1 MRAFL
6 PVAATLVA
14 CQTGGTL
21 DTYEIPTLTLE
32 ITSPTR
38 GQFVGDGDVFVTGRV
53 SAPETVLYVEGERVR
68 ADDDGSF
75 SVAVPVE
82 HAYRFIDVTADLYGQ
97 HQEARILVWDGTD
110 PRLSW
115 TNGLTLRL
123 TETGL
128 EGLATVLGATLDAA
142 LAPEAITAAFPPIDL
157 GGTVLALTEVSRDP
171 IAVDLVASSA
181 GLTASIGITDL
192 VFTLEASGEVF
203 GVPFAIPAT
212 LTFPTIAVDLPIVPS
227 VDPTGALALAFGDPV
242 IAFDPPE
249 VAIGAL
255 GFGWLA
261 DLIAGAVDL
270 GQLLTDLLAGTLS
283 DLQDLT
289 LGAPLDLELDL
300 LGTTV
305 ALKTNGLVTD
315 DAGVA
320 LSFGVGL
327 DEPAPS
333 TPGETPYPTGDFA
346 DGPADLSVAV
356 HEALLQVLLDSDLLA
371 LLDLDLQLPGFIAG
385 FVGNIVKTLPG
396 GDQAPDAYGWCI
408 GLTPGDLKLAR
419 FTAGDALVGIYL
431 PEAELRF
438 GTFEEGESVCTDW
451 LVASLALE
459 VGVEVSEGT
468 AVNLAIAAPEGKL
481 LAYGASVEDEDAVVA
496 QLGTTLSGLLGLL
509 GGVTSF
515 DLADILGTG
524 DLLAGLGLPEGTVD
538 LAIRS
543 AQPMTDTSGAPVDG
557 LWEIG
562 VQLFGSPTAP

>member
-1 MRAFL
+1 M
-6 PVAATLVA
+6 VALSA

-21 DTYEIPTLTLE
+21 DTYEIPALTLE

-38 GQFVGDGDVFVTGRV
+38 GQFVGEGDVLVTGRV
-53 SAPETVLYVEGERVR
+53 SAPETVLFVEGERVR
-68 ADDDGSF
+68 ADDDGGF
-75 SVAVPVE
+75 SVAVPVD

-97 HQEARILVWDGTD
+97 HEEARILVWDGTD

-115 TNGLTLRL
+115 TNGLTIRL

-128 EGLATVLGATLDAA
+128 EGVATVLGATLDTA
-142 LAPEAITAAFPPIDL
+142 LAPEAIAAAFPSIDL
-157 GGTVLALTEVSRDP
+157 GGTVIAVTEVTRDP
-171 IAVDLVASSA
+171 IVVDLVPSTA
-181 GLTASIGITDL
+181 GLTASIGITNL
-192 VFTLEASGEVF
+192 VFVLETSGELF

-212 LTFPTIAVDLPIVPS
+212 LTFPTIAVELPVVPS

-261 DLIAGAVDL
+261 DLIASAVDL

-283 DLQDLT
+283 DLEDLT

-327 DEPAPS
+327 DESAPS

-346 DGPADLSVAV
+346 DGPADVSLAV

-385 FVGNIVKTLPG
+385 FVANIVKTLPG

-408 GLTPGDLKLAR
+408 GLKPGDLKLAR
-419 FTAGDALVGIYL
+419 FSDGDALVGIYL

-438 GTFEEGESVCTDW
+438 GTFEEGESTCTDW
-451 LVASLALE
+451 LVANLALE
-459 VGVEVSEGT
+459 VGVKVAAGTEVT
-468 AVNLAIAAPEGKL
+468 LAIAAPEGQL
-481 LAYGASVEDEDAVVA
+481 VSYGADVEDEDAVIA
-496 QLGTTLSGLLGLL
+496 QLGGTLSGLLGLL

-515 DLADILGTG
+515 DLADLLGAG
-524 DLLAGLGLPEGTVD
+524 DLLTGLGLPEGTVD

-543 AQPMTDTSGAPVDG
+543 AQPMTDASGAPIDG
-557 LWEIG
+557 LWEVG
-562 VQLFGSPTAP
+562 LQLFGEPTAP

>member
-1 MRAFL
+1 MRA
-6 PVAATLVA
+6 PVLAVVMLVA

-38 GQFVGDGDVFVTGRV
+38 GQFVGQGDVLVTGRV
-53 SAPETVLYVEGERVR
+53 SAAETVLFVEGERVR

-75 SVAVPVE
+75 SVAVPVD

-97 HQEARILVWDGTD
+97 HEEARILVWDGTD

-115 TNGLTLRL
+115 TNGLTVKL
-123 TETGL
+123 TESGL
-128 EGLATVLGATLDAA
+128 SGLATVLGATLDAA
-142 LAPEAITAAFPPIDL
+142 LAPDAIAAAFPPIDL
-157 GGTVLALTEVSRDP
+157 GGTTLALTEVTRDP
-171 IAVDLVASSA
+171 IAVDLVPSSA
-181 GLTASIGITDL
+181 GITASIGITNL
-192 VFTLEASGEVF
+192 VFVLETSGDVF
-203 GVPFAIPAT
+203 GVPFSIPAT
-212 LTFPTIAVDLPIVPS
+212 LTFPTIAVDLPVVPS

-242 IAFDPPE
+242 IGFDPPE

-289 LGAPLDLELDL
+289 LGAPLDLEFDL
-300 LGTTV
+300 LGTTL

-315 DAGVA
+315 ASGVA
-320 LSFGVGL
+320 LSLGVGL

-333 TPGETPYPTGDFA
+333 TAGETPYPTGDFA
-346 DGPADLSVAV
+346 DGPADVSVAV

-371 LLDLDLQLPGFIAG
+371 LLDLDLQLPGF
-385 FVGNIVKTLPG
+385 VGNIVKTLPG

-408 GLTPGDLKLAR
+408 GLDPGDLKLAR
-419 FTAGDALVGIYL
+419 FTSGEALVAIYL

-438 GTFEEGESVCTDW
+438 GTFEQGESTCTDW

-459 VGVEVSEGT
+459 VGVEVTEGT
-468 AVNLAIAAPEGKL
+468 SVNLAIAAPEGKL
-481 LAYGASVEDEDAVVA
+481 LAYGANVDDEEAVVA

-515 DLADILGTG
+515 DLADLLGAG
-524 DLLAGLGLPEGTVD
+524 DLLAGLGLPDGTVD

-543 AQPMTDTSGAPVDG
+543 AQPMTDAAGLPVDG
-557 LWEIG
+557 LWEVG
-562 VQLFGSPTAP
+562 LQLFGAPAAP